1 MTEKANLSQIKK
13 HIETCIGERV
23 QLISNAG
30 RKRSFIKEG
39 VLETTY
45 PSIFVVK
52 LENDNEPTRRIT
64 YSYTDVL
71 TKAVQ
76 LIVYKDD
83 KKIQVS

>member
-1 MTEKANLSQIKK
+1 MTDKANLSQIKK
-13 HIETCIGERV
+13 NIETCIGERV

-30 RKRSFIKEG
+30 RKRSFVKEG